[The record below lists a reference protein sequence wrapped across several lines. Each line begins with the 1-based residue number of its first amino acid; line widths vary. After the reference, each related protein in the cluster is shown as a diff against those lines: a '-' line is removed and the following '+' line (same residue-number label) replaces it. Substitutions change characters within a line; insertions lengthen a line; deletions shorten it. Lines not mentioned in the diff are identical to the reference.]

1 MNFPLIAL
9 GIAAC
14 VAGCAVGPN
23 YVTPNLAVPKAFSS
37 AGHDHAADKPDAE
50 DNGQWWHTFGD
61 AELNSLIDRAV
72 RANLDVAIALARVQE
87 ARERDAA
94 AFGSLLP
101 TLALTGGAA
110 VGSGN
115 ESVKGRIPSSLD
127 AGTNGRGLQEIT
139 GVAGFDAV
147 WELDFFGKYRRVLE
161 ATRSDTQA
169 LVAARNAT
177 LITVVSEVARN
188 YVRLRG
194 LQTRLGVAEENVS
207 RAKQTLRFTQTQYK
221 QGMSDEFPVTLA
233 RRELATLEAGI
244 APLNAGI
251 TEAES
256 RIAVLLGTYF
266 ENVDNELRQP
276 APIPRTPA
284 AVRPGRPVEL
294 LRRRPDIRQAERQLA
309 SATARIGVATAD
321 LFPRVYL
328 LGGVGVEG
336 GRGTGGTVAPFGG
349 PIWSFGPGA
358 YWPVLDFGRLDALTN
373 AAEFQ
378 TQGVLANFKKTIL
391 TAVEEA
397 DQAVKQY
404 VAELERLGKLG
415 TAVREGRRAVELAQE
430 RYDRGLTDF
439 LNVLDAE
446 RQQYVL
452 RDQYAAQQEI
462 VAIQFIALYKALGGG
477 WELYQGLPP
486 VPQPRPA
493 IVASFDRVVHPGGR
507 QAEASPVADH
517 ASR

>member
-1 MNFPLIAL
+1 MNASVLAVA
-9 GIAAC
+9 IAAC

-23 YVTPNLAVPKAFSS
+23 YATPDVAVPKSFSS
-37 AGHDHAADKPDAE
+37 AGHDHAPDKPDAD
-50 DNGQWWHTFGD
+50 DNGQWWRSFGD
-61 AELNSLIDRAV
+61 AELNALIDRAV
-72 RANLDVAIALARVQE
+72 RANLDIAIALARVQE

-94 AFGSLLP
+94 AVGSLLP
-101 TLALTGGAA
+101 TLGLAGGAA
-110 VGSGN
+110 RGSGN

-127 AGTNGRGLQEIT
+127 AGTNGRGMEEIT
-139 GVAGFDAV
+139 GVVGFDAV
-147 WELDFFGKYRRVLE
+147 WELDFFGKYQRVLE

-169 LVAARNAT
+169 LVAARNAV

-194 LQTRLGVAEENVS
+194 LQARLAVAEDNVS
-207 RAKQTLRFTQTQYK
+207 RAQQTLRFTQTQYK

-233 RRELATLEAGI
+233 QRELATLQAAI
-244 APLNAGI
+244 APLKAGI

-276 APIPRTPA
+276 GPIPRTPA
-284 AVRPGRPVEL
+284 AVRSGRPVEL

-309 SATARIGVATAD
+309 AATARIGVATAD

-336 GRGTGGTVAPFGG
+336 GRAQGGTVAPFGG

-358 YWPVLDFGRLDALTN
+358 YWPVLDFGRLDALIN
-373 AAEFQ
+373 GAEFQ
-378 TQGVLANFKKTIL
+378 TQGVLASYKKTIL

-404 VAELERLGKLG
+404 LAELERLRNIR
-415 TAVREGRRAVELAQE
+415 TAMQEGQRAVELAQQ

-446 RQQYVL
+446 RQQYAL
-452 RDQYAAQQEI
+452 RDQYAAQQET
-462 VAIQFIALYKALGGG
+462 VAVQFIVLYKALGGG

-486 VPQPRPA
+486 VPRPRPA
-493 IVASFDRVVHPGGR
+493 IVAMFDRLPHPRGEHAGPSP
-507 QAEASPVADH
+507 ASERDSP
-517 ASR
+517 